1 MVLKTLRSFIREFT
15 FLSFALFACLFGFAV
30 GYNEVLVTG
39 NVNVVGVAVRMPEQM
54 VFKRSH

>member
-1 MVLKTLRSFIREFT
+1 M
-15 FLSFALFACLFGFAV
+15 SFALFGFAV